1 MTRRRTT
8 GVLGACLLVL
18 VGLLGAEAWYLW
30 GTSAPAVST
39 GRPVLI
45 GDIAARAAVE
55 AAGQDAARIFT
66 SSWRTYDGHIA
77 TATSVMT
84 DTFAA
89 RYRQSAGPVRAR
101 VAAAR
106 TVTTTR
112 VAASGVVQAT
122 PDRVVALVFLDQT
135 TTADGGHP
143 SYDARR
149 ALVTMARTDHGW
161 LVDNVQTQ

>member
-8 GVLGACLLVL
+8 GVLGACLLAL
-18 VGLLGAEAWYLW
+18 VALLGAEAWYLW
-30 GTSAPAVST
+30 GTSDPAVSAS
-39 GRPVLI
+39 RPVVI

-55 AAGQDAARIFT
+55 AAGQDAAQIFT

-84 DTFAA
+84 DAFAA

-101 VAAAR
+101 VVAAR

-122 PDRVVALVFLDQT
+122 PDRVVALVFLDQVT
-135 TTADGGHP
+135 TSHGGHP